1 MQQWLSAM
9 NPIKALIKR
18 FRRSEEGSI
27 LTEVALSLPIFIGIL
42 AGTVEVSN
50 YLLLNLKLQHT
61 VISVS
66 DLVTRDEDITEDVI
80 TDIFAAVPII
90 MAPYTDEEDMITII
104 SAVSQTED
112 DPASIFWQR
121 SGAGTLTA
129 SSTLGEEGDLVNLD
143 GITMRDNE
151 TVLATEVFF
160 TYEPLV
166 FSFLP
171 EQTIR
176 RIAYFRPRIG
186 ALQEIS

>member
-1 MQQWLSAM
+1 M

-66 DLVTRDEDITEDVI
+66 DLITRDEDITEDVI